1 MKKLLVTAL
10 IASMSF
16 SVIGC
21 GSSDSESTTAA
32 DTAVETD
39 ATEEAVVSAPEW
51 DVFDNLIQEIKAATD
66 LEAREALMHD
76 AEDMLMDTG
85 AILPLY
91 YYNDVFMA
99 RDTVTGIYTNNYGDK
114 YFDKAT
120 APDGVLKANLASEPD
135 KLDPTLNSSLD
146 GSILAKMNFAG
157 LYAYDENG
165 ELAPQLA
172 TGYEMSEDGLT
183 YVFTMK
189 EDLVWSDGTPL
200 DASDFEYTW
209 KRAVAPETAAD
220 YAYMLDVMAYD
231 EDGELA
237 VVASE
242 DGSTL
247 TVTLAAP
254 CAYFLDLVAFTTLL
268 PVPQHAVEEAATEL
282 DPGAWAQEAG
292 FVGNGPFVL
301 ESWTHDESM
310 VYVKNENYHDADSVQ
325 IERIELMLSSDD
337 TAIYAAYQAGSLDFI
352 DSIPTDEIASLLDND
367 EFYIVDMLGTYFAS
381 FNVNSPLFEG
391 KTVEEAAAMRKAISL
406 LIDRE
411 YIAEN
416 IGQAGQQ
423 VATSFIP
430 IGMLD
435 GNGGEF
441 KSNDDAYEF
450 PYAEDLGYIPTSY
463 DLALLDEARELL
475 EFAGYEFDADG
486 TLSAATPIALE
497 YLTNEGTGHVAVA
510 EAMQQDF
517 AALGIDM
524 TISSVEWNV
533 FLDERKLGNFDFCR
547 DGWIADFND
556 PINML
561 EMWTTESGNNNCQFG
576 R

>member
-21 GSSDSESTTAA
+21 GSSDAESTTA
-32 DTAVETD
+32 DT
-39 ATEEAVVSAPEW
+39 TEETTAEELVSAPEW
-51 DVFDNLIQEIKAATD
+51 EAFDNLILDIKAETD
-66 LEAREALMHD
+66 LATREALMHD

-85 AILPLY
+85 AILPIY

-114 YFDKAT
+114 FFDKAT
-120 APDGVLKANLASEPD
+120 APDGVLKANLSSEPA
-135 KLDPTLNSSLD
+135 KLDPTLNSSSD

-157 LYAYDENG
+157 LYSYDENG
-165 ELAPQLA
+165 DLAPKLA
-172 TGYEMSEDGLT
+172 EGYEVSEDGME

-209 KRAVAPETAAD
+209 KRAVAPETASD
-220 YAYMLDVMAYD
+220 YGYMFDVIAYD

-247 TVTLAAP
+247 TVTLATP
-254 CAYFLDLVAFTTLL
+254 CAYFLDLVAFTTFL

-292 FVGNGPFVL
+292 FVGNGPFLL

-310 VYVKNENYHDADSVQ
+310 VYVKNENYYDADSVQ
-325 IERIELMLSSDD
+325 IDRIELMLSSDD

-352 DSIPTDEIASLLDND
+352 DSIPTDEIATLLDSD

-381 FNVNSPLFEG
+381 FNVNSSLFDG

-416 IGQAGQQ
+416 VGQAGQQ

-430 IGMLD
+430 IAMLD
-435 GNGGEF
+435 GQGGEF
-441 KSNDDAYEF
+441 KSNDDTFTF
-450 PYAEDLGYIPTSY
+450 PYADDLGYVPTSY

-486 TLSAATPIALE
+486 TLSSSTPISID

-510 EAMQQDF
+510 EAMQQDL

-576 R
+576 K